1 MTIAQKNALKYGAVV
16 LGVLILLVVC
26 IFAYRMIVFQQ
37 VLGRKFLDELRI
49 ESPDGNYTLVINE
62 WEAAGGAGADIYQQ
76 KGDKKTKLGETAS
89 ESGFYPFRDRLFE
102 TEWGDG
108 WVNIRYFG
116 GGEIWRECRFEL
128 S

>member
-1 MTIAQKNALKYGAVV
+1 MTIAQKKALKYGAVV

-108 WVNIRYFG
+108 WVNIRYFA

>member
-1 MTIAQKNALKYGAVV
+1 MTIAQKKALKYGAVI
-16 LGVLILLVVC
+16 LGVLALLVVC
-26 IFAYRMIVFQQ
+26 VFAYRMIVFQQ

-76 KGDKKTKLGETAS
+76 KGDKKIKLGETAS

>member
-1 MTIAQKNALKYGAVV
+1 MTIAQKKALKYGAVV
-16 LGVLILLVVC
+16 LGVLVLLVVC
-26 IFAYRMIVFQQ
+26 VFAYRMIVFQQ
-37 VLGRKFLDELRI
+37 LLGRKFLDELRI

-62 WEAAGGAGADIYQQ
+62 WEAAGGAGTDIYQQ

-89 ESGFYPFRDRLFE
+89 ESGVYPFRDRLFE

>member
-1 MTIAQKNALKYGAVV
+1 MTIAQKKALKYGAVI
-16 LGVLILLVVC
+16 LGVLALLVVC
-26 IFAYRMIVFQQ
+26 VFAYRMIVFQQ

-89 ESGFYPFRDRLFE
+89 ESGVYPFRDRLFE

>member
-1 MTIAQKNALKYGAVV
+1 MTIAQKKALKYGAVV

-26 IFAYRMIVFQQ
+26 VFAYRMIVFQQ

-89 ESGFYPFRDRLFE
+89 ESGVYPFRDRLFE

-108 WVNIRYFG
+108 RVNIRYFG